1 MGPEP
6 EQLAPAPGALP
17 HSDEAAAR
25 QDGSRLHAP
34 LFRGTKCRRISR
46 LDVGS
51 NRSLSDWSGGNFGS
65 GRRRH
70 GRHDRWARDRASVS
84 RLPYHNGRLGRRASL
99 GNLLHG
105 DRCRPSPLRWNAL

>member
-25 QDGSRLHAP
+25 RDGSRLHAP
-34 LFRGTKCRRISR
+34 LFRGTKRRRISR

-65 GRRRH
+65 DMAGTT
-70 GRHDRWARDRASVS
+70 
-84 RLPYHNGRLGRRASL
+84 GRLGTAPASAASPITMVASAEEPASGTCPTATGAARA
-99 GNLLHG
+99 
-105 DRCRPSPLRWNAL
+105 P